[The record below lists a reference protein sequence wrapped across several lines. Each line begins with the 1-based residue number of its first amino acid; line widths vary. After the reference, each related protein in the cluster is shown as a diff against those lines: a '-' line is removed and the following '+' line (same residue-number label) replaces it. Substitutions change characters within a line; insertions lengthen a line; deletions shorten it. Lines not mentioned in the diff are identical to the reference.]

1 MPNKTDVLWVDPDN
15 MDVWNNAFRLL
26 NTAHAISVTTHLTRD
41 EDEILKKARG
51 KQVVIIHWG
60 TKGDIDDLRSLLE
73 KLTTRQPKTRIGLVT
88 CCKHQLVE
96 QFVDFYVC
104 IVDSEELASLIKGG
118 A

>member
-1 MPNKTDVLWVDPDN
+1 MPNKTNVLWVDPEN
-15 MDVWNNAFRLL
+15 MDVWSKAFQLL
-26 NTAHAISVTTHLTRD
+26 NTTHAISITPHLTRD
-41 EDEILKKARG
+41 AGEILKKARG

-60 TKGDIDDLRSLLE
+60 TNGDIDDLRSLLE
-73 KLTTRQPKTRIGLVT
+73 KLTTQQPKTRIGLVT

-104 IVDSEELASLIKGG
+104 IVDSEELARLIKEG

>member
-15 MDVWNNAFRLL
+15 MDVWSKAFPILS
-26 NTAHAISVTTHLTRD
+26 AKYGISVTPHLTRD
-41 EDEILKKARG
+41 TDEILKKARG
-51 KQVVIIHWG
+51 KQVVVIHWG

-73 KLTTRQPKTRIGLVT
+73 QLTTRQPKTRIGLVT

-104 IVDSEELASLIKGG
+104 MVDSEDLAILIKEG